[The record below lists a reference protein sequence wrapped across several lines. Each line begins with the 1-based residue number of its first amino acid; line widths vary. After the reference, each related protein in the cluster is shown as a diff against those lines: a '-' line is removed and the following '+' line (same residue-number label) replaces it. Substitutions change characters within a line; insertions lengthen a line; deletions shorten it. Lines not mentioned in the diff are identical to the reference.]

1 MKRIFIYGDSNVW
14 GDNFAGSRIPY
25 HLRWVNRLRR
35 SLRGKCQ
42 ITVNGVCGRV
52 AGDCR
57 PTKPECNGKTSF
69 EKALKKVGDV
79 DVVIIALGTNDLQV
93 RFSQSADDIINNLLW
108 YGKNVNAADLIYILP
123 PNFSDADDSG
133 PEFTAQSQ
141 ALRNQILKNRGKF
154 ANNIIVDDLE
164 LSDGIHF
171 SRNGHKMMSKIVCD
185 KLKELL

>member
-14 GDNFAGSRIPY
+14 GDNFAGPRVPY
-25 HLRWVNRLRR
+25 RSRWVNRLRR
-35 SLRGKCQ
+35 SLRGECQ
-42 ITVNGVCGRV
+42 ITVDGVCGRV

-69 EKALKKVGDV
+69 EKALKKAGDV
-79 DVVIIALGTNDLQV
+79 DIVIIALGTNDLQV
-93 RFSQSADDIINNLLW
+93 RFNQSADDIIDNLLW
-108 YGKNVNAADLIYILP
+108 YGDIVGGVDLIYILP

-133 PEFTAQSQ
+133 PEFTVQSQ
-141 ALRNQILKNRGKF
+141 TLRNQILENKVKF
-154 ANNIIVDDLE
+154 VNNIVVDDLE

-171 SRNGHKMMSKIVCD
+171 SENGHKIMSKIVCD